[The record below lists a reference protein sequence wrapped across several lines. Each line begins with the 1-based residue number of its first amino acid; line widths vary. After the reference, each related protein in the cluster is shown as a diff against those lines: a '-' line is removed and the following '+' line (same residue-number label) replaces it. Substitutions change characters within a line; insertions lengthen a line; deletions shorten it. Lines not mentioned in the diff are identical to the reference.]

1 MKNKLCRSF
10 ILAALVFPF
19 VAAAISP
26 DSTDAREIMNAVEA
40 RDTGDRVTARL
51 QITIADKAGRERNRV
66 VQTWAME
73 VEGGRRQLM
82 LFAEPAD
89 VRNAGLLSF
98 DRDGAQPDDQWLYL
112 PSLGRITRIAS
123 ADKSGSFMGTDLS
136 YADMTSKDIDAYD
149 YSLVEASVTVSDEDC
164 WVIEAIART
173 EKEKSETGYLKTQ
186 TWISKS
192 KLLPIQTK
200 AWVVEGKRLKYLK
213 FQDIRQVDGLW
224 MAHKIVVRTMRNKEL
239 ESSSTLVFSDLKLNQ
254 DEVVADIFTER
265 RLEQGL

>member
-1 MKNKLCRSF
+1 MKFLHRALCF
-10 ILAALVFPF
+10 VPFALPVS
-19 VAAAISP
+19 AAAISP
-26 DSTDAREIMNAVEA
+26 DSTNAREIMNAVEA

-82 LFAEPAD
+82 LFAEPPD

-98 DRDGAQPDDQWLYL
+98 DRDGSEPDDQWLFL
-112 PSLGRITRIAS
+112 PSVGRITRIAS
-123 ADKSGSFMGTDLS
+123 TDKSGSFMGTDLS

-149 YSLVEASVTVSDEDC
+149 YVLVEAAVTVGGEDC
-164 WVIEAIART
+164 WVIEAKPTT
-173 EKEKSETGYLKTQ
+173 EKGKSETGYLKTQ
-186 TWISKS
+186 SWISKS
-192 KLLPIQTK
+192 KLLPVQTK
-200 AWVVEGKRLKYLK
+200 AWVIEGKRLKYLK

-224 MAHKIVVRTMRNKEL
+224 IAHKIVVRTMRNKEL
-239 ESSSTLVFSDLKLNQ
+239 ESSSTLVFSDFKLNQ
-254 DEVVADIFTER
+254 EEVTGDIFSER